1 MSKVINNACCTKNWG
16 SKKCPRDNIASLLYL
31 VHHEAKRGRC
41 IHWVNRKGKV
51 HKMKKTIFAAF
62 ICCFLF
68 VIPSNVGAYT
78 VPECIRVGLHYG
90 SSAVGNLS
98 VQSDWGLA
106 VGYYSGDSFV
116 NLYESA
122 AAAGTM
128 MPVSGAVYVS
138 GVYGTAAEARGVS
151 SAGFLLY
158 REGGYCVASR
168 EPIDGFAQI
177 SLPESTIA
185 LVVDGNAEFAYT
197 GEKTGVY
204 HRGSGFINA
213 GGKQYRDGLELIRS
227 GSSMT
232 VINVVG
238 LEHYLYGVVPGE
250 MPSSFEMEALKAQ
263 AVCARNYAMRSMG
276 NYAQYGFDVTPDTS
290 SQMYL
295 GVEGETERTTAAVD
309 QTAKNVLLYDGE
321 PALTVYSSMS
331 GGATENVVN
340 VWVSEVPYLCGVD
353 DPYEHCENINGGTWR
368 EERTPEQIAASLA
381 AVGMSVGTVT
391 NVSVEEYTPAGGVL
405 RLKITGTEGSCELQR
420 ESTRT
425 TFGFRSQKYTVNG
438 GGQTQG
444 TVTSTISVQD
454 NREARYENA
463 KIGGNAKEF
472 LTASQAFASEEVF
485 WAAMGITQ
493 MQTQTQTVTSAAS
506 NTGVNENGVFV
517 FEGRG
522 YGHGLGMSQWGAQ
535 GMAEAGFSYEDIL
548 AHYYPGTVLQK

>member
-1 MSKVINNACCTKNWG
+1 
-16 SKKCPRDNIASLLYL
+16 
-31 VHHEAKRGRC
+31 
-41 IHWVNRKGKV
+41 
-51 HKMKKTIFAAF
+51 MKKMLLAAF
-62 ICCFLF
+62 VCCFLF
-68 VIPSNVGAYT
+68 CLAPDRAEAYS
-78 VPECIRVGLHYG
+78 VPECVRVGLYYG

-116 NLYESA
+116 SLYESA

-138 GVYGTAAEARGVS
+138 GLYPTAAEARGVS

-158 REGGYCVASR
+158 REGGYCIASR
-168 EPIDGFAQI
+168 DPIDGFVQI
-177 SLPESTIA
+177 TLPETTVA
-185 LVVDGNAEFAYT
+185 LVVNGSAEFAYA
-197 GEKTGVY
+197 GEKTGVS
-204 HRGSGFINA
+204 HRGSGFVSVS
-213 GGKQYRDGLELIRS
+213 GKRYRDGLELIRS

-276 NYAQYGFDVTPDTS
+276 NYARYGFDVTPDTS

-309 QTAKNVLLYDGE
+309 QTAKNVLLYQGE

-340 VWVSEVPYLCGVD
+340 VWMSEVPYLCGVD
-353 DPYEHCENINGGTWR
+353 DPYEHCENIRGGTWR

-381 AVGMSVGTVT
+381 AAGKSVGTVT
-391 NVSVEEYTPAGGVL
+391 NVSVEEYTPAGSVL

-420 ESTRT
+420 ESVRT
-425 TFGFRSQKYTVNG
+425 VFGFRSQKYTVNG
-438 GGQTQG
+438 GKQSQG
-444 TVTSTISVQD
+444 TSQSQVNIQD
-454 NREARYENA
+454 NRGARYPKA
-463 KIGGNAKEF
+463 KIGGDAKKF
-472 LTASQAFASEEVF
+472 LTASQAFASEETF
-485 WAAMGITQ
+485 WAAMGVTQ
-493 MQTQTQTVTSAAS
+493 VQGQTQAAVSSSA
-506 NTGVNENGVFV
+506 NTGVNESGVFV

-535 GMAEAGFSYEDIL
+535 GMAQAGFSYEEIL
-548 AHYYPGTVLQK
+548 THYYPGTQLQK